1 LIPQTKKRKKPE
13 IAIDLIDR
21 SLTRGYRPKIV
32 LIDAGYGHNTS
43 FLKALEERKLK
54 YLGGVA
60 KNRKVIIEKEGGG
73 EEKIQL
79 EQLSSRAKLIS

>member
-1 LIPQTKKRKKPE
+1 M
-13 IAIDLIDR
+13 
-21 SLTRGYRPKIV
+21 
-32 LIDAGYGHNTS
+32 LIDAGYGHNTN

-79 EQLSSRAKLIS
+79 EQLAKS